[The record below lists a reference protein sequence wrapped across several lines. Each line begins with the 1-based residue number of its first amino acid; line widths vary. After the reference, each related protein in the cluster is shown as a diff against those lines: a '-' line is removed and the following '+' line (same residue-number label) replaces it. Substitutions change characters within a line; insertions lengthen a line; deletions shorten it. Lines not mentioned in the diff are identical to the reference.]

1 MHYYMAAL
9 VQYTSTILSTVV

>member
-1 MHYYMAAL
+1 MAAL